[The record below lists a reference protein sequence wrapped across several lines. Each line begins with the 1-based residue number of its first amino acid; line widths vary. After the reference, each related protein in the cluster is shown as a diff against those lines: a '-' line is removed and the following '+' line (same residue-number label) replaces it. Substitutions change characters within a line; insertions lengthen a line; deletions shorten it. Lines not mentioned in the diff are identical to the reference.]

1 MNLDLQTP
9 DTPKSGERNAPA
21 ADAPSRAAGREF
33 SRALL
38 LFLIAGFCL
47 SSLDA
52 TAKYL
57 VRDHALFLVVW
68 ARYAGQMLVV
78 TPFAWRNAGPGFWRT
93 RRLGLQLLRSAL
105 LLGATVSFF
114 GALRYLPL
122 AEGSAITFLA
132 PIFVVV
138 LSGPLLG
145 ERPNLARWV
154 ATAAGFCGIL
164 ILVRPGSAVFHPAAL
179 LLVLAAL
186 FNALYYLL
194 TRKLVDENVHTT
206 LFYSALVGTV
216 GLSLAL
222 PWELHATTPTP
233 GDGWFLA
240 LGLFAGLGHWLI
252 VSALQNTQPS
262 LLTPFSYLQ
271 MIWATLYGYLI
282 FDQLPDRW
290 SGVGMTIIVASGL
303 LLALQERRRGSY

>member
-1 MNLDLQTP
+1 MFLL
-9 DTPKSGERNAPA
+9 
-21 ADAPSRAAGREF
+21 AG
-33 SRALL
+33 L
-38 LFLIAGFCL
+38 CL

-57 VRDHALFLVVW
+57 VQDHALVLVVW

-78 TPFAWRNAGPGFWRT
+78 TPFAWRQAGGDFWRT
-93 RRLGLQLLRSAL
+93 RRPGLQLLRSVM
-105 LLGATVSFF
+105 LLGATLCFF
-114 GALRYLPL
+114 AGLRYLPL

-132 PIFVVV
+132 PVFVVV

-145 ERPNLARWV
+145 ERPNLGRWI

-164 ILVRPGSAVFHPAAL
+164 VLARPGSAVFHPAAL

-186 FNALYYLL
+186 CNAFFFLL

-216 GLSLAL
+216 ALSLAL
-222 PWELHATTPTP
+222 PFVATVATPAP
-233 GDGWFLA
+233 KDALFLV
-240 LGLFAGLGHWLI
+240 LGLCAGLGHWMI
-252 VSALQNTQPS
+252 VRAFQHAPPS

-271 MIWATLYGYLI
+271 MIWATLYGFVI
-282 FDQLPDRW
+282 FGQLPDRW
-290 SGVGMTIIVASGL
+290 SALGMTVIVASGL
-303 LLALQERRRGSY
+303 LLALQEVRRTR